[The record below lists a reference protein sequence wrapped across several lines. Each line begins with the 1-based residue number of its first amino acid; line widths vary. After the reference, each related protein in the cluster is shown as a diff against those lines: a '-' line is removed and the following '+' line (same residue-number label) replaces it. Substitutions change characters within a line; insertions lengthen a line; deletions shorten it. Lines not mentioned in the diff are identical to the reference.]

1 MTTTTYVVAKEKDL
15 LHASSDSEANE
26 IVMML
31 KESEPE
37 EKYCVLEVHPCRPK
51 GLGRDPDLHN

>member
-1 MTTTTYVVAKEKDL
+1 MTTTTYVVAKEKEL

-31 KESEPE
+31 KDSDPE
-37 EKYCVLEVHPCRPK
+37 EKYCVLEVHPPRTK
-51 GLGRDPDLHN
+51 RLGRDPDLH